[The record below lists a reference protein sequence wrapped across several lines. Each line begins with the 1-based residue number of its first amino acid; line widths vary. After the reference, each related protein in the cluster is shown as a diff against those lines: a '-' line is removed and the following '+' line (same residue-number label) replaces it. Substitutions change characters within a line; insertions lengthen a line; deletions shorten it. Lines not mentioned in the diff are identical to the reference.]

1 MQGRPRAKCTP
12 STNAL
17 GVTRGKT
24 GATGSR
30 SWKPIHEGSRGILGL
45 SLAFGLVTGLPT
57 PVASRPY
64 LDQPSGAQSS
74 QTGAQEQNP
83 KHGQCEAGR
92 EWSQNRLQNLSPSH
106 VQTGRVAALGYMGQ
120 TIGHND
126 PNIAE
131 AKTQVERVVRVSGLE
146 MNFEL
151 VINPSTP
158 AAAEIVN
165 SRRVILFDPHFMA
178 QVADRI
184 CPDWGATSI
193 LAHEVGHHLA
203 GHTLRQSAEPWR
215 DELEADDFSGF
226 VMARLGATLAEAT
239 SAAARILPEQAT
251 PTHPGRADRIAAI
264 VHGWQNA
271 KALLTAERSQ
281 SGRNRTLTP
290 MPQSPFDPDDAST
303 ASTHLGLAA
312 RIILYN
318 DPNDYYV
325 TLGGRIDAYD
335 GTRRPIGRKGI
346 PSTNDYAWTF
356 HADGLRLNVA
366 LDGRIWVRLP
376 SGFALEVGL
385 VVPLAPQA
393 VRVASG
399 E

>member
-12 STNAL
+12 STDAL

-24 GATGSR
+24 GATGNR
-30 SWKPIHEGSRGILGL
+30 PRKPIHDGSKGILGL
-45 SLAFGLVTGLPT
+45 AMVLGLIAGLPT

-64 LDQPSGAQSS
+64 LDQPSGSRS
-74 QTGAQEQNP
+74 LQTGAQEKNP

-92 EWSQNRLQNLSPSH
+92 EWSQNRLHNHSPGH
-106 VQTGRVAALGYMGQ
+106 GQTGRVVALGYMGQ
-120 TIGHND
+120 NLDQTD
-126 PNIAE
+126 SNIEE

-151 VINPSTP
+151 IINPAIP

-165 SRRVILFDPHFMA
+165 NRRVILFDPQFMA

-193 LAHEVGHHLA
+193 LAHEVGHHLG

-239 SAAARILPEQAT
+239 SAAARILPQQAT

-271 KALLTAERSQ
+271 KALATAERAQ
-281 SGRNRTLTP
+281 SARSSALAP
-290 MPQSPFDPDDAST
+290 MPQ
-303 ASTHLGLAA
+303 
-312 RIILYN
+312 
-318 DPNDYYV
+318 
-325 TLGGRIDAYD
+325 
-335 GTRRPIGRKGI
+335 
-346 PSTNDYAWTF
+346 
-356 HADGLRLNVA
+356 
-366 LDGRIWVRLP
+366 
-376 SGFALEVGL
+376 
-385 VVPLAPQA
+385 
-393 VRVASG
+393 
-399 E
+399 